1 MVLADLPDP
10 VVGGATTA
18 ELRATTIRLRMADL
32 VELFAMVSSV
42 RN

>member
-18 ELRATTIRLRMADL
+18 ELRATTTIRHTRQPAQNP
-32 VELFAMVSSV
+32 FISAS
-42 RN
+42 